1 MFGIKTKKDKR
12 IEALEEKLLMLHM
25 KTPVL
30 LTSTKDLAAIGGRV
44 MLEDGMPV
52 EVAKRRIAQQMIEYC
67 EGIIHYEVEDVEGKR
82 FLKGYLYVKG

>member
-30 LTSTKDLAAIGGRV
+30 LTSTKDFVAIGGRV

-82 FLKGYLYVKG
+82 ILKGYLYVKG

>member
-82 FLKGYLYVKG
+82 ILKGYLYVKG

>member
-30 LTSTKDLAAIGGRV
+30 LTSTKDFVAIGARV

-52 EVAKRRIAQQMIEYC
+52 EVAKRRIAHQMIEYC

-82 FLKGYLYVKG
+82 ILKGYLYVKG